1 MGETSKGL
9 GAVAKGRAMSSTIYS
24 SEVKIGGVELSQL
37 KLDASNRKHN
47 ASVLKAG
54 YTPAKRRFEILTMTV
69 FVALEATIIWRL
81 LKAMNV
87 SQLWLVPLCFLLAE
101 VVTDFV
107 SGVAH
112 WLCDTWG
119 RLDTPIVGPT
129 FIRSFREHHI
139 DPSAIC
145 NHDFIETNA
154 DPSLFSVALNTY
166 LIFLRP
172 WNPDS
177 QYDMALYLFALFGG
191 LLAAFTNEFHKWS
204 HMHKPPAWIQMLQDL
219 WIVLPRRHHAV
230 HHRPPFDKYYCITS
244 GHLNAFLDGI
254 GFWRRVEVII
264 NTVFGAVPRQDDDLW
279 TSQIYGEKKK

>member
-1 MGETSKGL
+1 M
-9 GAVAKGRAMSSTIYS
+9 
-24 SEVKIGGVELSQL
+24 
-37 KLDASNRKHN
+37 
-47 ASVLKAG
+47 
-54 YTPAKRRFEILTMTV
+54 
-69 FVALEATIIWRL
+69 EATIIWRL

-204 HMHKPPAWIQMLQDL
+204 HMVGAYWLCKTANYSSFFFFFRFRSTS
-219 WIVLPRRHHAV
+219 RRPGSKCCKTCGLCFRVAIT
-230 HHRPPFDKYYCITS
+230 PCIIGPLLTNTTAS
-244 GHLNAFLDGI
+244 HQAISMRFWTALAFGV
-254 GFWRRVEVII
+254 G
-264 NTVFGAVPRQDDDLW
+264 
-279 TSQIYGEKKK
+279 SK